1 MHINCLFIIG
11 GGKTQSI
18 EGTTQ
23 GDLAAM
29 EIYAIATIPT
39 IPMILMLVEISLQ
52 INYKTLTAAYADEF
66 TAARPID

>member
-11 GGKTQSI
+11 GGKTQPI

-29 EIYAIATIPT
+29 EIYAIATV
-39 IPMILMLVEISLQ
+39 PMILMLVEISLQ

>member
-29 EIYAIATIPT
+29 EIYAIATV
-39 IPMILMLVEISLQ
+39 PMILMLVEISLQ

>member
-29 EIYAIATIPT
+29 EIYAIATV
-39 IPMILMLVEISLQ
+39 PMILVLVEISLQ

>member
-1 MHINCLFIIG
+1 M
-11 GGKTQSI
+11 

-23 GDLAAM
+23 GDLTAM
-29 EIYAIATIPT
+29 EIYAIATV
-39 IPMILMLVEISLQ
+39 PMILMLVEISLQ

>member
-1 MHINCLFIIG
+1 MHINCLFIVG

-29 EIYAIATIPT
+29 EIYAIATV
-39 IPMILMLVEISLQ
+39 PMILMLVEISLQ

>member
-23 GDLAAM
+23 GDLAVM
-29 EIYAIATIPT
+29 EIYAIATV
-39 IPMILMLVEISLQ
+39 PMILMLVEISLQ

>member
-29 EIYAIATIPT
+29 EIYAVATV
-39 IPMILMLVEISLQ
+39 PMILMLVEISLQ